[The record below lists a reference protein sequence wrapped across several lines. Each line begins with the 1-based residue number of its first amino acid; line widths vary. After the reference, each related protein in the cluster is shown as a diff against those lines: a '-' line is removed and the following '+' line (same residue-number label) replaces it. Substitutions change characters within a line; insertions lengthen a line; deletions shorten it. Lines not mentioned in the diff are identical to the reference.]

1 MPTITVTD
9 ELVNIIKTER
19 KQREF
24 KSNELSS
31 NLKKNTSFISQ
42 LENGRIKQLDLNLFF
57 EIFETLIPDEKN
69 RSEFVNDLLKKLSVK
84 LTDDEIKKQLW
95 MATFDLQYRLI
106 VIPEKIIEFLI
117 DKIAILKLKNFTTK
131 DIIDLVNLNEGL
143 DELQN
148 LKENQVYAEYT
159 DNGELVFS
167 IKFKLEDSLID
178 NIINKSQIKISYIN
192 ILGIVNAIFKLEG
205 HTKEESVNLSK
216 EILYESKFYTL
227 IERDSIIKRKNK
239 DLLSEP
245 DKEFIKLKDMLL
257 NKIDFLGD
265 KDVEYINKRL
275 SVLLN
280 NLNEELTLTLAVIGV
295 SLVDLNEVDISVK
308 KKFISEFKE
317 MIQRYKDSANNVII
331 ERLDL
336 INYLSI

>member
-148 LKENQVYAEYT
+148 LKE
-159 DNGELVFS
+159 
-167 IKFKLEDSLID
+167 K
-178 NIINKSQIKISYIN
+178 
-192 ILGIVNAIFKLEG
+192 
-205 HTKEESVNLSK
+205 SVNLSK

-280 NLNEELTLTLAVIGV
+280 
-295 SLVDLNEVDISVK
+295 K
-308 KKFISEFKE
+308 
-317 MIQRYKDSANNVII
+317 
-331 ERLDL
+331 
-336 INYLSI
+336 

>member
-9 ELVNIIKTER
+9 ELINIIKTER

-42 LENGRIKQLDLNLFF
+42 LENGKIKQLDLDVFF
-57 EIFETLIPDEKN
+57 KIFETLIPDERN

-106 VIPEKIIEFLI
+106 VVPEEIIQFLI
-117 DKIAILKLKNFTTK
+117 DKIDMLKLKNFTTK
-131 DIIDLVNLNEGL
+131 DIINLINLNEGL

-148 LKENQVYAEYT
+148 LKENQVYAET
-159 DNGELVFS
+159 DNGELVYS
-167 IKFKLEDSLID
+167 IKFKLEGSLID
-178 NIINKSQIKISYIN
+178 NIINKNQRKINYIN
-192 ILGIVNAIFKLEG
+192 LLGIINAIFKLEG
-205 HTKEESVNLSK
+205 YTREESVDLSK
-216 EILYESKFYTL
+216 QILYENKFYTL
-227 IERDSIIKRKNK
+227 IERDSIIKRKNR

-245 DKEFIKLKDMLL
+245 DQEFIKLKDMLL
-257 NKIDFLGD
+257 NRIDFLGN

-280 NLNEELTLTLAVIGV
+280 NLKDEVTLTLAVIGV
-295 SLVDLNEVDISVK
+295 PLVDLNEVDISVK
-308 KKFISEFKE
+308 KKFICEFKE
-317 MIQRYKDSANNVII
+317 MIQKYKNLANNVII
-331 ERLDL
+331 ERID
-336 INYLSI
+336 

>member
-331 ERLDL
+331 ERLD
-336 INYLSI
+336 